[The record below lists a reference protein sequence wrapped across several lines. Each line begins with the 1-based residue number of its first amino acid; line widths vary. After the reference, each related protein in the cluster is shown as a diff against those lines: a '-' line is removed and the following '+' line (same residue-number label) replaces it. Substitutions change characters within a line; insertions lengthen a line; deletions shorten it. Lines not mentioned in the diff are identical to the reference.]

1 MKKSLAS
8 RPGGTKVSDDETVSV
23 RMEWG
28 LSLPSGEVVWNEYRG
43 HPTHTPEQRW
53 VLSEVLRKTAGEIGF
68 DEREFLSR
76 YGWVSRSV
84 TTTIRGRNTYT
95 INDAQ
100 ICSEP
105 TDTEPA

>member
-1 MKKSLAS
+1 MKKSPAS
-8 RPGGTKVSDDETVSV
+8 NHDGDDGTVSV

-43 HPTHTPEQRW
+43 HPTHTPQQRW
-53 VLSEVLRKTAGEIGF
+53 VLWQVLSKTAGEIGF
-68 DEREFLSR
+68 DEKEFLSR

-95 INDAQ
+95 INDEQ
-100 ICSEP
+100 ICAEP
-105 TDTEPA
+105 TDTEPDSL